1 MHGIA
6 IRAFAFGA
14 GFHVLRLNMIDT
26 AKIPLRE

>member
-14 GFHVLRLNMIDT
+14 EIYVLRLNSIDT